1 MHDRSPLP
9 IRQWITIPAIITLAI
24 TLSRLFGELLNLS
37 PSFFSREGGGAGA
50 LIGIVWLVPI
60 FGVHFALKLKALGD
74 VPLGLGKAF
83 AFVIVAFAAPLV
95 AGSLGPKPPALQ
107 GIVVTCI
114 VFLFAI
120 LIARPA
126 WPSLARVLWA
136 YALTARGPVILVM
149 LAAILGNWGTHYDVP
164 PPNFPAVSPIV
175 KWLLIGVFPQLTL
188 WMGFTVIVGM
198 FFGLLAVAVS
208 RKRG

>member
-136 YALTARGPVILVM
+136 YALTARVPVILVM
-149 LAAILGNWGTHYDVP
+149 LAAILGSWGTHYDVP

>member
-1 MHDRSPLP
+1 MNEPRALP
-9 IRQWITIPAIITLAI
+9 IKQWITVPALITLAI
-24 TLSRLFGELLNLS
+24 TLIRLFGELLNLS
-37 PSFFSREGGGAGA
+37 PRFFSREGGGAGA
-50 LIGIVWLVPI
+50 LIGIVWLVPV
-60 FGVHFALKLKALGD
+60 FGIHFALKLKALGD
-74 VPLGLGKAF
+74 RPQSLGKAF
-83 AFVIVAFAAPLV
+83 GLVILAFAAPLV
-95 AGSLGPKPPALQ
+95 AGSLGPPPPSLQ

-136 YALTARGPVILVM
+136 YALAARVPVILVM
-149 LAAILGNWGTHYDVP
+149 LVAILANWGTHYDVAP
-164 PPNFPAVSPIV
+164 PAFPEVSPLV

-198 FFGLLAVAVS
+198 FFGLMAVAVS
-208 RKRG
+208 GKKG